1 MNLYINT
8 LFVCSSY
15 TPERKYPLPL
25 TGKSRSYTIAHP
37 YNLWFGARKH
47 SLAQTLLEQLG
58 IEEPVEEPPATKKPK
73 REIP

>member
-47 SLAQTLLEQLG
+47 MIIYLTQLRPSATFLIDELL
-58 IEEPVEEPPATKKPK
+58 
-73 REIP
+73 R